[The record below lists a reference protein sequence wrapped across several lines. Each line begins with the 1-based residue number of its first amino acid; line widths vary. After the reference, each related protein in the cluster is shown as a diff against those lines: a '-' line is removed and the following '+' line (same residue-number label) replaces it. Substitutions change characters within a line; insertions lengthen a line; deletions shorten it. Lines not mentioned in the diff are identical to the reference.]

1 VSQQINLFNP
11 DFLPTKKVFAAAR
24 MAQALV
30 MLAAGVCALALYG
43 NQRTTVMQKQA
54 DAGARQLE
62 LKQARLAS
70 VSSDFAPRQK
80 SPDLATQLAQAE
92 AHLVALQRVA
102 GVLERGELGNTQG
115 FAEYFKALARQNV
128 DGLWLTGLSIAAAGG
143 DIGVAGRAIDATLLP
158 GYLGRLTR
166 EPALRGKTFGS
177 LQINQAAPV
186 KHAGAD
192 GKESTA
198 PAPFVEFR
206 LHSTPEG
213 AQP

>member
-11 DFLPTKKVFAAAR
+11 DFLPQKKVFAASR
-24 MAQALV
+24 MAQALALLV
-30 MLAAGVCALALYG
+30 AGVCALALYG
-43 NQRTTVMQKQA
+43 NQRTVAMQKQA

-62 LKQARLAS
+62 QKQARLAG
-70 VSSDFAPRQK
+70 VNSDFAPRQK
-80 SPDLATQLAQAE
+80 SRDVETQLAQAE
-92 AHLVALQRVA
+92 AHLAALQRVA

-128 DGLWLTGLSIAAAGG
+128 DGLWLTGLSIAAAGS
-143 DIGVAGRAIDATLLP
+143 DIGVAGRALDATLLP
-158 GYLGRLTR
+158 GYLGRLAR
-166 EPALRGKTFGS
+166 EPALQGKTFGS

-186 KHAGAD
+186 KTVGAD
-192 GKESTA
+192 GKEGTA

>member
-11 DFLPTKKVFAAAR
+11 DFLQQKKVFAATR
-24 MAQALV
+24 MAQALALLV
-30 MLAAGVCALALYG
+30 AGVCALAMYG
-43 NQRTTVMQKQA
+43 NQRTAALQKQA

-70 VSSDFAPRQK
+70 VNSDFAPREK
-80 SPDLATQLAQAE
+80 SLEVETQLAEAE
-92 AHLVALQRVA
+92 AHLAALRRVS
-102 GVLERGELGNTQG
+102 GVLERGELGNTEG

-143 DIGVAGRAIDATLLP
+143 DIGVAGRAVDATLLP

-166 EPALRGKTFGS
+166 EPALQGKTFGS
-177 LQINQAAPV
+177 LQINQGAPV
-186 KHAGAD
+186 KAAGAD
-192 GKESTA
+192 GKESSA

>member
-11 DFLPTKKVFAAAR
+11 DLLQKKKIFAAAT
-24 MAQALV
+24 MAQALAL
-30 MLAAGVCALALYG
+30 LAAGVCALAVYG
-43 NQRTTVMQKQA
+43 SQRTVAMQKQV
-54 DAGARQLE
+54 DSGARQLA
-62 LKQARLAS
+62 LKQSRLVS
-70 VSSDFAPRQK
+70 VNSDFGPRQRN
-80 SPDLATQLAQAE
+80 PGIETQLAEAE
-92 AHLVALQRVA
+92 AHLAALQRVS
-102 GVLERGELGNTQG
+102 GVLERGELGNTEG
-115 FAEYFKALARQNV
+115 FADYFKALARQNL

-143 DIGVAGRAIDATLLP
+143 DIGVAGRAVDATLLP
-158 GYLGRLTR
+158 GYLGRLAR
-166 EPALRGKTFGS
+166 EPALQGKTFGS

-186 KHAGAD
+186 KTIGAD